1 MIKTGIARYRAYT
14 AKEQLSV
21 SAVLLT
27 VVVFLILLT
36 ASVFGKNIILEIDGK
51 QNSYFVFNDT
61 VADFI
66 KAYNVDFCEYDEIS
80 VLPESELTD
89 NELIEIKKA
98 VPVKFTLNG
107 ETNEIYTAKTT
118 VQEFLLENGVVLEE
132 YDLLSVKE
140 NSKIAKGMK
149 IGLEKAEVFYE
160 TVEEAIPFKTVLV
173 PNYSKKRG
181 DDTVTSEGKD
191 GKKETCYM
199 VVKRNNEVVSKEAI
213 SESVVQEP
221 INQVKEYGA
230 VVANLTSR
238 NAGASFRYKNVITM
252 TATAYDLSYESCGK
266 TPSSPGYG
274 ITASGMRARRGVVA
288 VDTSVIPLGTRLYIE
303 TTDGSFSYGYAVAGD
318 RGGAIR
324 GNRIDLFMDTRSE
337 CLQFGRRNVN
347 VYILE

>member
-1 MIKTGIARYRAYT
+1 MIKTGIAHYRAYT

-51 QNSYFVFNDT
+51 QTSYFVFNDT
-61 VADFI
+61 VAEFI
-66 KAYNVDFCEYDEIS
+66 DAYNVDFCEYDEIS
-80 VLPESELTD
+80 VLPQSKLSN
-89 NELIEIKKA
+89 NELIEIRKA
-98 VPVKFTLNG
+98 VPVMFSLNG
-107 ETNEIYTAKTT
+107 KTNEIYTAKTT
-118 VQEFLLENGVVLEE
+118 VQEFLMENRIVLNEH
-132 YDLLSVKE
+132 DLLTVNE
-140 NSKIAKGMK
+140 NAKISKGMK
-149 IGLEKAEVFYE
+149 IGLQKAEIFYE

-181 DDTVTSEGKD
+181 EDTVTSQGQD
-191 GKKETCYM
+191 GLKETCYV
-199 VVKRNNEVVSKEAI
+199 VVKRNNEIVSKEPV
-213 SESVVQEP
+213 SENIVREP
-221 INQVKEYGA
+221 VNQVREYGTA
-230 VVANLTSR
+230 ALNLTSR
-238 NAGASFRYKNVITM
+238 NAGASFRYKNVIPM

-266 TPSSPGYG
+266 LPSHPAYG

-303 TTDGSFSYGYAVAGD
+303 TTDGSYSYGYAVAGD

-337 CLQFGRRNVN
+337 CLQFGRRSVN